1 MSNTTLASS
10 AQIWGKFVEKTPEDI
25 MIYMYLTF
33 LYALFC
39 VFFFFVLTPFLYKD
53 NNHEIKNH
61 RVNF

>member
-39 VFFFFVLTPFLYKD
+39 VFFFRFNTFF
-53 NNHEIKNH
+53 IQ
-61 RVNF
+61 R

>member
-1 MSNTTLASS
+1 
-10 AQIWGKFVEKTPEDI
+10 

-61 RVNF
+61 RVNFKLQSRFLLRCKKSCGF